1 MKTCTVHINWS
12 PGERRVGCVCVS
24 SVYKHQDAELLMLN
38 VYNKSKKVFAG
49 NSFVDKTAHLL
60 SSLLFVEVLLILN
73 NPPGPLPPPRPFIH
87 QVIDFGL

>member
-1 MKTCTVHINWS
+1 MNENMYCTHKLV
-12 PGERRVGCVCVS
+12 PRGEEGGVCVCVS

-38 VYNKSKKVFAG
+38 VYNKSKKVLAG

-73 NPPGPLPPPRPFIH
+73 NPPGPLPPPPSLYPP
-87 QVIDFGL
+87 GY